1 VKDGRLLKA
10 SYNASFNQILEPD
23 PKDDPR
29 IAGMNKKMNGIKLMQ
44 AATCL
49 SCHASQSKLVGLSFA
64 DIADKYRKDPL
75 AVDKL
80 FAKVRGGSVGT
91 WGEQAM
97 PAHIL
102 NTDDEVKEMVEAVLS
117 TKREKGHTK

>member
-1 VKDGRLLKA
+1 
-10 SYNASFNQILEPD
+10 
-23 PKDDPR
+23 
-29 IAGMNKKMNGIKLMQ
+29 MNKKMNGIKLMQ
-44 AATCL
+44 ATTCL
-49 SCHASQSKLVGLSFA
+49 SCHAAQNKLVGPSFA
-64 DIADKYRKDPL
+64 DITDKYGKDPL

-97 PAHIL
+97 PAHTL
-102 NTDDEVKEMVEAVLS
+102 NSDDEVKEMIKAVLS